1 MEVTILS
8 DLLQSMVGDQYLEH
22 LGEVLVQQEVLE
34 VLESQ
39 ED

>member
-8 DLLQSMVGDQYLEH
+8 DLMHAMVEDQYLEH